1 MQDAVSRDDGIRIET
16 IAANVPALVFQL
28 QRHADGRFCCLFT
41 SKAVHAVCGEQ
52 ENTDNADN
60 ASWIPCISNLHPDD
74 RDSFF
79 SAMTLSARQLTHW
92 NWEGRI
98 IVPPGDEKWLNLR
111 AVPCAMPD
119 GSTLWDG
126 IIINIT
132 LSKQREDESFNARF
146 ALEKLS
152 DHIQRA
158 REEERSK
165 IAREIHDELGGI
177 LSTLKMDLGWLD
189 KRMNDPVLLERT
201 QAMTQ
206 LIREALQTARRI
218 AADLRPG
225 ALDNLGL
232 VAAMEEHAAT
242 LLGRLGIAYSFTLPA
257 QDLELDDLR
266 ATAIFRIFQESLTN
280 IVRHAAAERVEIQFE
295 LSPGKLAISIRDDGC
310 GMIPE
315 QTHQPQSYG
324 ILGMQERAKQ
334 LGGELSVNGTPGHGT
349 TIRLSLPL
357 VVAEQMTP

>member
-1 MQDAVSRDDGIRIET
+1 MQDAVSHDDGLRIEA

-28 QRHADGRFCCLFT
+28 QRHADGSLCCLFT
-41 SKAVHAVCGEQ
+41 SKAVRAVCDEQ
-52 ENTDNADN
+52 VNGDDAG
-60 ASWIPCISNLHPDD
+60 WIPCISNLHPDD

-79 SAMTLSARQLTHW
+79 SAMVLSARQLTHW

-98 IVPPGDEKWLNLR
+98 IVHPHDEKWINLR

-119 GSTLWDG
+119 GSTVWDG
-126 IIINIT
+126 IILNIT
-132 LSKQREDESFNARF
+132 LSKQREDESLHARF

-189 KRMNDPVLLERT
+189 KRMNDPLLLERT
-201 QAMTQ
+201 QAMAQ

-218 AADLRPG
+218 SADLRPG

-242 LLGRLGIAYSFTLPA
+242 LLGRLGISYSFTLPK
-257 QDLELDDLR
+257 QEVELDDLR

-280 IVRHAAAERVEIQFE
+280 IVRHATAETVEIQFALTPE
-295 LSPGKLAISIRDDGC
+295 ELAISIRDDGC
-310 GMIPE
+310 GIIPE
-315 QTHQPQSYG
+315 RSQRPQSYG

-334 LGGELSVNGTPGHGT
+334 LGGELSVSGIPGHGT
-349 TIRLSLPL
+349 TVRLNLPL
-357 VVAEQMTP
+357 SVPELRAR